1 METVAEE
8 ATQRPFWTLGCE
20 GRQGSESKESEVKGL
35 STSQRVTKGEPPCG
49 KGQHLGMLISEADLS
64 LVLRLQVWLQK
75 TGLSE
80 HCPGG
85 MF

>member
-8 ATQRPFWTLGCE
+8 VTQRPFWMLRCE
-20 GRQGSESKESEVKGL
+20 GRQGSDSKEREVRGL

-49 KGQHLGMLISEADLS
+49 KGQHLGMLIAEVAGMATGDC
-64 LVLRLQVWLQK
+64 
-75 TGLSE
+75 GLSE

-85 MF
+85 TF